1 MKDIEYYDGEEIDGK
16 FISSTHQKSFIERR
30 VAMGEK
36 VVTETR
42 FGNTLLI
49 VTGECSPTATETIQE
64 KLERIILRH
73 LSDLKN
79 H

>member
-1 MKDIEYYDGEEIDGK
+1 
-16 FISSTHQKSFIERR
+16 
-30 VAMGEK
+30 MGEK

-42 FGNTLLI
+42 FGNTLFI
-49 VTGECSPTATETIQE
+49 VTRECSPTATETIQE

-79 H
+79 FQGTSKE

>member
-1 MKDIEYYDGEEIDGK
+1 
-16 FISSTHQKSFIERR
+16 
-30 VAMGEK
+30 MGEK

-42 FGNTLLI
+42 FGNTLII

-79 H
+79 YQEDGKKKNIVTETSMEHIGEK